1 MEREVDIEKEWKRL
15 WEALDTSA
23 KELNGFLSGGLPVAA
38 QRGMKKFVK
47 AFDNVKAIAERL
59 DGAIVCPIEPL
70 AVEMPWQEVEFRAL
84 WAFWKDYRL
93 EKYHIAY
100 ASREEKKSLEYLKE
114 ISDGD
119 CEKAKSFLN
128 FAMAKGYK
136 NFFVPSEKSKYQP
149 EININED
156 GDKPFNG

>member
-1 MEREVDIEKEWKRL
+1 MNIDIEKEWKRL
-15 WEALDTSA
+15 WDALEDSSVS
-23 KELNGFLSGGLPVAA
+23 LNEFLSGSLPIST
-38 QRGMKKFVK
+38 QKSLKKFIK
-47 AFDNVKAIAERL
+47 SFDAMKPIAERL
-59 DGAIVCPIEPL
+59 DSAIITPIEPL
-70 AVEMPWQEVEFRAL
+70 TVELPWQEVEFAAL
-84 WAFWKDYRL
+84 WAYWKDYRL
-93 EKYHIAY
+93 EKFHLRY

-114 ISDGD
+114 IAEDD

-149 EININED
+149 DLNTNED